1 MDMNAQYD
9 LAFRERWP
17 GIRIIYDHFHLVKM
31 YNDTV
36 LTAIRRRKQRE
47 MLESGDEKGYTLLKN
62 SRYLLLSK
70 MDTLREL
77 DRKAHEDNVRLHG
90 MYLDKGSVTSIT
102 ELYKGMKSWMK
113 LARQSAIPELLSFCG
128 TIERHLMGIVY
139 HAKFPISSGK
149 VEGVNN
155 LIKTIRRKAYGFR
168 DTEYFFLKIKFASL
182 RGSYRYKSH
191 TFL

>member
-1 MDMNAQYD
+1 
-9 LAFRERWP
+9 
-17 GIRIIYDHFHLVKM
+17 
-31 YNDTV
+31 
-36 LTAIRRRKQRE
+36 
-47 MLESGDEKGYTLLKN
+47 
-62 SRYLLLSK
+62 
-70 MDTLREL
+70 
-77 DRKAHEDNVRLHG
+77 
-90 MYLDKGSVTSIT
+90 MYLDKGRPLPPGERIRSPYKERRLNDILAANEDLSVCYLLLEQFNLAYGVTSIT

>member
-1 MDMNAQYD
+1 M
-9 LAFRERWP
+9 
-17 GIRIIYDHFHLVKM
+17 
-31 YNDTV
+31 
-36 LTAIRRRKQRE
+36 
-47 MLESGDEKGYTLLKN
+47 
-62 SRYLLLSK
+62 
-70 MDTLREL
+70 
-77 DRKAHEDNVRLHG
+77 
-90 MYLDKGSVTSIT
+90 TSIT

-168 DTEYFFLKIKFASL
+168 DTEYFFLKILNFLFITMIQNTKL
-182 RGSYRYKSH
+182 LIYKKL
-191 TFL
+191 T